1 MKKEI
6 YIAGGC
12 FWGLQ
17 AYFKKINGILET
29 EVGYANGN
37 TNITSYKEVDS
48 TNHSETVRVIYDAD
62 VIDLDTILL
71 YYYQVIDASS
81 LNKQG
86 NDIGTQY
93 RTGIYYIDEKDIEII
108 EKSLFELQKSYKEEI
123 KIEVDKLKNYVK
135 AEEYHQDYLDKN
147 PNGYCHIN
155 LSKPPKIKIIDK
167 EKYVKNTDNLT
178 ELQYKVTQEAYTEKP
193 FENEYYDNFDKGIYV
208 DIVSGEPLFL
218 SDDKYDSTC
227 GWPSF
232 TKPIIKDVVDYRQD
246 YSHNMNRIEVVSSV
260 ANSHLG
266 HVFSDGPKETGGLR
280 YCINSASI
288 RFIPYN
294 EMEKEGYGKFK
305 HLLKK

>member
-193 FENEYYDNFDKGIYV
+193 F
-208 DIVSGEPLFL
+208 
-218 SDDKYDSTC
+218 
-227 GWPSF
+227 
-232 TKPIIKDVVDYRQD
+232 
-246 YSHNMNRIEVVSSV
+246 
-260 ANSHLG
+260 
-266 HVFSDGPKETGGLR
+266 
-280 YCINSASI
+280 
-288 RFIPYN
+288 
-294 EMEKEGYGKFK
+294 
-305 HLLKK
+305 